1 MKSILRLMAVAIA
14 ALVFQACSE
23 SDNPVNSD
31 ETGKAIVT
39 VNVKSLYEKLEAI
52 TEINQEMAANEYPAC
67 IVGTVLIYDAN
78 GDLILQLTDSTR
90 QLDPITFE
98 VKNIPNGTYTL
109 VACQYLGYEEVA
121 LWELTDV
128 EKLSTVRVDYTDIYY
143 PVITNALGVVS
154 KTVTIDGGTIEAN
167 VTPEVAGSNLTLR
180 VDGMREKDDIS
191 RLVVYEIP
199 LVFGLYLNPA
209 LSDAERAYTPD
220 KDQSWSDLE
229 IDYVDPGSTSTWYR
243 TFVLS
248 TGDPTKFFLAKFN
261 EEGDSTYVDTFYMNM
276 LKGGTVNLLYY
287 DFNDWNMYWKYAG
300 SEKDFAAWKKEKEE
314 TPMIFNPCTNWG
326 CSLEEARAHVKATHG
341 WFNNET
347 NGELD
352 DFEGAWEEVFKTG
365 ANHKEYYGFETQ
377 DGQNLQ
383 YVCYQIKTVNL
394 PVDLITNSLKV
405 QGYELQEEPKHEEDY
420 WFYYFLSADRS
431 IGVEFCAYDD
441 DIWEIWFMPNVDGT
455 NASKRAP
462 GLNCNA
468 HRAPVSAPVSVS
480 APAFDTSKYK
490 TRKLLNFRKAK

>member
-1 MKSILRLMAVAIA
+1 MKSILRLMSIAIA
-14 ALVFQACSE
+14 ALAFQACSE

-52 TEINQEMAANEYPAC
+52 TEITQEMADTDDPAC
-67 IVGTVLIYDAN
+67 IVGTVLIYDVN
-78 GDLILQLTDSTR
+78 GDLIQQLTDTTR

-109 VACQYLGYEEVA
+109 VACQYLGAEEEP

-128 EKLSTVRVDYTDIYY
+128 EKLSTVRIDYTEYYY
-143 PVITNALGVVS
+143 PVITNAVGVVT

-180 VDGMREKDDIS
+180 VDGMREIDNIS
-191 RLVVYEIP
+191 RLAVYERP
-199 LVFGLYLNPA
+199 LVFGIYLNPA
-209 LSDAERAYTPD
+209 LSDAERAYFID
-220 KDQSWSDLE
+220 DQWWGDLE
-229 IDYVDPGSTSTWYR
+229 IDYVSPGSTWTWYR

-248 TGDPTKFFLAKFN
+248 TGEHTQFNLVKFN
-261 EEGDSTYVDTFYMNM
+261 AEDDSTYVDTFDMYMQ
-276 LKGGTVNLLYY
+276 KGGTVNLLYY

-300 SEKDFAAWKKEKEE
+300 PEKDFAAWKKEKDE

-347 NGELD
+347 KGELD
-352 DFEGAWEEVFKTG
+352 EFDGAWEEVFKTG
-365 ANHKEYYGFETQ
+365 ANHREYYGFRTQ
-377 DGQNLQ
+377 DGQDLQ
-383 YVCYQIKTVNL
+383 YVCYQIKTVGL
-394 PVDLITNSLKV
+394 PADLITNSLKS

-420 WFYYFLSADRS
+420 WFYYFLSADHS
-431 IGVEFCAYDD
+431 ISVEFCAYDD
-441 DIWEIWFMPNVDGT
+441 DIWEIWFMPNVDKT

-462 GLNCNA
+462 ILNSKA
-468 HRAPVSAPVSVS
+468 HRAPVSAPV
-480 APAFDTSKYK
+480 FDTSKYK
-490 TRKLLNFRKAK
+490 TRKLLNFRKAKN